1 MTTEGDEGMNKHNTE
16 RRLLDAETRLARALQ
31 RLHALRRAALTGTY
45 DPAEFDQALAAY
57 RRAEKEVLEAR
68 EAWARSQ
75 ERPSEPAQARQEGQE
90 EEQPAEPFEPTPRM
104 HFVRWLVQSGRLSD
118 WDRPVDARDTAR
130 KAA

>member
-1 MTTEGDEGMNKHNTE
+1 MTTEGNEGMNKHNTE

-75 ERPSEPAQARQEGQE
+75 ERQPEPAQARQE

-104 HFVRWLVQSGRLSD
+104 RFVRWLVESGRLSD
-118 WDRPVDARDTAR
+118 WDRPVDTRETAR
-130 KAA
+130 EAA